1 MRSTAWT
8 LSGLALALFGPGLVA
23 LAWKQATAEAVSVVA
38 SAPWLIAFA
47 LLVAAVAA
55 IGVFAE
61 RLAPAELGFGR
72 ISWVSLP
79 LAAALTLFLV
89 AIFGPLA
96 AFALARSGLGGFEA
110 EMRSLAALPSWYL
123 ALTGSGMAAA
133 CLSLLAFGLAH
144 LPLWGIGASLTTLV
158 SGALFTALYL
168 WRRDISFLI
177 LAHVATDLY
186 GLVLTPRAA
195 G

>member
-23 LAWKQATAEAVSVVA
+23 LAWKQATAEAVSVMA

-96 AFALARSGLGGFEA
+96 AFALARSGLGGF
-110 EMRSLAALPSWYL
+110 
-123 ALTGSGMAAA
+123 
-133 CLSLLAFGLAH
+133 
-144 LPLWGIGASLTTLV
+144 
-158 SGALFTALYL
+158 
-168 WRRDISFLI
+168 
-177 LAHVATDLY
+177 
-186 GLVLTPRAA
+186 
-195 G
+195 